1 MEWAL
6 EAFISGDRR
15 VLEEIL
21 VRDPRTRS
29 YEQAVAVI
37 NDILNLPF
45 KEEMKK
51 HYSK

>member
-21 VRDPRTRS
+21 VRDPRTKS
-29 YEQAVAVI
+29 YEQVVAVI
-37 NDILNLPF
+37 DDILNLPF
-45 KEEMKK
+45 NEEMKK
-51 HYSK
+51 HYSG